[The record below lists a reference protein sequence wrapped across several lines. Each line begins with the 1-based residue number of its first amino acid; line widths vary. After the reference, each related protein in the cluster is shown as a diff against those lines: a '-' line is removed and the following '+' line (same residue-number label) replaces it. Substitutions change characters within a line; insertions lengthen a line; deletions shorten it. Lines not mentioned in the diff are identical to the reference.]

1 LGQHG
6 NELRTKRSITA
17 IGDIAITVTVSDGIQ
32 STDKNFTIK
41 VVEKIG
47 ALIITTKDNFSAPK
61 NADKVIVLAA
71 NKSGV
76 RFFIADRKTYPTFVS
91 SKINH
96 LVCFFKRRNISR
108 GNTQFYWL

>member
-1 LGQHG
+1 VVGTLSATDADTAADALTFTTTSADFNIVNG

-47 ALIITTKDNFSAPK
+47 ALI
-61 NADKVIVLAA
+61 
-71 NKSGV
+71 
-76 RFFIADRKTYPTFVS
+76 
-91 SKINH
+91 H
-96 LVCFFKRRNISR
+96 
-108 GNTQFYWL
+108 